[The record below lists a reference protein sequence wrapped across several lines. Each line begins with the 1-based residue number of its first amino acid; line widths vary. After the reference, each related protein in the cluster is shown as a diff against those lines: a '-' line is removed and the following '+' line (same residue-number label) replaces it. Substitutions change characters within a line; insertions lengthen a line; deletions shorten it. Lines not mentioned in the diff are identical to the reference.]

1 MIDRELITPPKK
13 RVTLINIAVSLIS
26 ARLTMIVHCFWR
38 VLQTQINEWNNA
50 DAALYDFFNK
60 TLWNKIANQDETFYQ
75 EVKELRRKVR
85 DLEEECI
92 RSLTTNHDTGEMEI
106 KLYTNISPNIDKY
119 LCEKMTLKEESY
131 VTYLKKKFNLKLG
144 DHNDHLRYLFY
155 SKVNKTRLEES
166 QVV

>member
-1 MIDRELITPPKK
+1 
-13 RVTLINIAVSLIS
+13 
-26 ARLTMIVHCFWR
+26 MIVHCFWR

-60 TLWNKIANQDETFYQ
+60 TFWNKIANQDETFYQ

-92 RSLTTNHDTGEMEI
+92 RSLTTNHDTGEMDI
-106 KLYTNISPNIDKY
+106 KLYTNLSPNINKY